1 MQLGRI
7 NTKTQK
13 IYFTIL
19 LFAIVIATL
28 LCCYF
33 ATAAAWAADIDT
45 DDADETYENMK
56 LRVETRRSDWSS
68 DVFSSDLITGF
79 AVIVFI
85 VAGVKNFMKLKSAE
99 DEGEREKTKKAILW
113 WLIGCVGVIVV
124 FWAVPLVI
132 KIAQSLFPSTSL

>member
-28 LCCYF
+28 LCSYF
-33 ATAAAWAADIDT
+33 ATATAWAADIDT

-56 LRVETRRSDWSS
+56 LRVETLFERYIAPT
-68 DVFSSDLITGF
+68 ITGF

>member
-1 MQLGRI
+1 M
-7 NTKTQK
+7 
-13 IYFTIL
+13 
-19 LFAIVIATL
+19 FAIVIATL
-28 LCCYF
+28 LCCYYD
-33 ATAAAWAADIDT
+33 TSAAWAADIDT

-56 LRVETRRSDWSS
+56 LRVETLFERYIAPT
-68 DVFSSDLITGF
+68 ITGF

>member
-56 LRVETRRSDWSS
+56 LRVETLFERYIAPT
-68 DVFSSDLITGF
+68 ITGF